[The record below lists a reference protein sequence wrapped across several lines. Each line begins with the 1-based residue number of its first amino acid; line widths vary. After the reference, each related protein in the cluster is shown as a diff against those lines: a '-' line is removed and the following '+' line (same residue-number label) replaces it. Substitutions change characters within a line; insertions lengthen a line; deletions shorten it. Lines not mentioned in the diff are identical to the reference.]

1 MTKRPIFTTRLYLA
15 LVFLSGILVGGFGV
29 RLYTL
34 SPVSAS
40 VNPRSPEEFKRRYID
55 EMHAQLH
62 LSDQQVK
69 QLGPI
74 LDETRQRY
82 REFHERYKPELK
94 AIQNQQV
101 GKIRSILT
109 EGQQPEY
116 SKMLEDREKQRQK
129 SGH

>member
-55 EMHAQLH
+55 EMHARLH

-74 LDETRQRY
+74 LGETRQRY

-116 SKMLEDREKQRQK
+116 SKMLEEREKQRQK

>member
-40 VNPRSPEEFKRRYID
+40 VNPRNPEEFKRRYID
-55 EMHAQLH
+55 EMHARLH

-101 GKIRSILT
+101 SKIRSILT
-109 EGQQPEY
+109 ESQQPEY
-116 SKMLEDREKQRQK
+116 SKMLDEREKQRQK

>member
-1 MTKRPIFTTRLYLA
+1 MSKLPVLSTRLYLA

-40 VNPRSPEEFKRRYID
+40 VNPRNPEEFKRRYID
-55 EMHAQLH
+55 EMHARLH

-101 GKIRSILT
+101 SKIRSILT
-109 EGQQPEY
+109 ESQQPEY
-116 SKMLEDREKQRQK
+116 SKMLDEREKQRQK

>member
-34 SPVSAS
+34 SPVTAS

-55 EMHAQLH
+55 EMHARLR

-101 GKIRSILT
+101 SKIRSILT
-109 EGQQPEY
+109 ESQQPEY
-116 SKMLEDREKQRQK
+116 SKMLEERETKRQK

>member
-55 EMHAQLH
+55 EMHARLH

-116 SKMLEDREKQRQK
+116 SKMLEEREKLRQK

>member
-1 MTKRPIFTTRLYLA
+1 MSKLPVLSTRLYLA

-40 VNPRSPEEFKRRYID
+40 VNPRNPEEFKRRYID
-55 EMHAQLH
+55 EMHARLH

-94 AIQNQQV
+94 SIQNQQV
-101 GKIRSILT
+101 SKIRSILT
-109 EGQQPEY
+109 ESQQPEY
-116 SKMLEDREKQRQK
+116 SKMLDEREKQRQK

>member
-1 MTKRPIFTTRLYLA
+1 

-55 EMHAQLH
+55 EMHARLH

-116 SKMLEDREKQRQK
+116 SKMLEEREKQRQK

>member
-1 MTKRPIFTTRLYLA
+1 MSKLPVLSTRLYLA

-40 VNPRSPEEFKRRYID
+40 VNPRNPEEFKRRYID
-55 EMHAQLH
+55 EMHARLH

-94 AIQNQQV
+94 AIQNQHV
-101 GKIRSILT
+101 SKIRSILT
-109 EGQQPEY
+109 ESQQPEY
-116 SKMLEDREKQRQK
+116 SKMLDEREKQRQK

>member
-1 MTKRPIFTTRLYLA
+1 MSKLPVVSTRLYLA

-40 VNPRSPEEFKRRYID
+40 VNPKNPEEFKRRYIE
-55 EMHAQLH
+55 EMRSRLH
-62 LSDQQVK
+62 LSDQQVT

-101 GKIRSILT
+101 AKIRSILT
-109 EGQQPEY
+109 EAQQPEY
-116 SKMLEDREKQRQK
+116 GKMLEEREKQRQK

>member
-1 MTKRPIFTTRLYLA
+1 MTSRPLFSTPLYLA

-40 VNPRSPEEFKRRYID
+40 VNPRSPEEFKRRYIE
-55 EMHAQLH
+55 EMRARLH

-74 LDETRQRY
+74 LDETRKRY
-82 REFHERYKPELK
+82 REFHEHYRPELK
-94 AIQNQQV
+94 AIQDQQV
-101 GKIRSILT
+101 AKIRSILT
-109 EGQQPEY
+109 ETQQPEY
-116 SKMLEDREKQRQK
+116 NRILEEREKQRQK
-129 SGH
+129 

>member
-40 VNPRSPEEFKRRYID
+40 VNPRNPEEFKRRYID
-55 EMHAQLH
+55 EMHARLH

-109 EGQQPEY
+109 EAQQPEY
-116 SKMLEDREKQRQK
+116 NKMLEEREKQRQK
-129 SGH
+129 SGR

>member
-1 MTKRPIFTTRLYLA
+1 MATRSVFSTRLYLA
-15 LVFLSGILVGGFGV
+15 LVFLSGILVGGFAV
-29 RLYTL
+29 RLYTM
-34 SPVSAS
+34 SSVSAS
-40 VNPRSPEEFKRRYID
+40 VNPRNPEEFKRRYIE
-55 EMHAQLH
+55 EMRSRLH
-62 LSDQQVK
+62 LSDQQVT

-116 SKMLEDREKQRQK
+116 SKMLDEREKQRQK

>member
-1 MTKRPIFTTRLYLA
+1 MSKLPVFSTRLYLA

-40 VNPRSPEEFKRRYID
+40 VNPRNPEEFKRRYVE
-55 EMHAQLH
+55 EMRSRLH
-62 LSDQQVK
+62 LSDQQVT

-74 LDETRQRY
+74 MDETRQRY

-116 SKMLEDREKQRQK
+116 SKMLEEREKQRQK
-129 SGH
+129 SGR